1 MGDNEEHLGSILFLV
16 KIMFKKKREIYVK
29 RNLLTKHRKRFQRVF
44 FSEFL
49 KETLESGIN

>member
-29 RNLLTKHRKRFQRVF
+29 RNLLMKHRKRFQIVF

>member
-29 RNLLTKHRKRFQRVF
+29 RNLLMKHRKK
-44 FSEFL
+44 FSESLFL
-49 KETLESGIN
+49 AKF

>member
-1 MGDNEEHLGSILFLV
+1 MGDDEEHLGSILFLV

-44 FSEFL
+44 F
-49 KETLESGIN
+49 